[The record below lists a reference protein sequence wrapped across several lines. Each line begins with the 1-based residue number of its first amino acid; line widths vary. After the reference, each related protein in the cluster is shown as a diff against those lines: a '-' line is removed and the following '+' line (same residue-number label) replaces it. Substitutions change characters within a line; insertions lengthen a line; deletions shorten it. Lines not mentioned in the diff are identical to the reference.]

1 MQSIDIQTTQNVTI
15 NYELALLRDRILA
28 FSLDF
33 IIVLAACFFLIL
45 LFLVWMLPSMGLD
58 LDQEIWYLFVAPVY
72 TFYTLTLESLC
83 NGQTVGKMALQI
95 KVIRIDGKQAK
106 FLDYLLRWC
115 FRLLDIWFSFGAL
128 ATVLISS
135 SPKSQRLGDIVAN
148 TAVVKASPN
157 LFVSLKDVLKINTK
171 ETYEP
176 LYPMVKHFKEADV
189 LLMKQTLERY
199 KKYRNTAHKEA
210 LSLLVQRISEK
221 LNLKESPKN
230 PEKFIRTVIKDYI
243 VLTR

>member
-1 MQSIDIQTTQNVTI
+1 MQTINIQTTQNVTI

-28 FSLDF
+28 FILDMVILF
-33 IIVLAACFFLIL
+33 AACFL
-45 LFLVWMLPSMGLD
+45 LVIIFLVWLLPTLNVNIS
-58 LDQEIWYLFVAPVY
+58 EEVWYLFIAPVY
-72 TFYTLTLESLC
+72 TFYTLAMESLC

-95 KVIRIDGKQAK
+95 KVIRVDGKQAS
-106 FLDYLLRWC
+106 FIDYLLRWS

-135 SPKSQRLGDIVAN
+135 SPRSQRLGDIVAN
-148 TAVVKASPN
+148 TAVVKSSPK

-171 ETYEP
+171 DTYEP
-176 LYPMVKHFKEADV
+176 VYPMVRNFKEADV

-199 KKYRNTAHKEA
+199 KQFRNEAHREA
-210 LSLLVQRISEK
+210 LSMLVEK
-221 LNLKESPKN
+221 LTALLELPQPPADK
-230 PEKFIRTVIKDYI
+230 EKFVRTVIKDYI